1 MFWAT
6 FLVLKIVKV
15 AQSMEVA
22 SYYWMK
28 KTTALT
34 LDQTMDLSDMSLCSA
49 TSATLL
55 SNTDEQKKY
64 SIKHIGKYPLHF
76 PLSAARERGIFTL
89 HSLTTS

>member
-15 AQSMEVA
+15 AKNMEVA

-28 KTTALT
+28 KGIALAQ
-34 LDQTMDLSDMSLCSA
+34 DQTMDLSRSA

-55 SNTDEQKKY
+55 SNTIEQIIY
-64 SIKHIGKYPLHF
+64 YIKHMEKLSPPFSPFAQPGKGVFSPC
-76 PLSAARERGIFTL
+76 IV
-89 HSLTTS
+89 

>member
-15 AQSMEVA
+15 AKNMEVA

-28 KTTALT
+28 KTTAPT

-55 SNTDEQKKY
+55 SNTSEQKIY
-64 SIKHIGKYPLHF
+64 YIKHMEKLSPPFSPFAQPGKGVFSPC
-76 PLSAARERGIFTL
+76 IV
-89 HSLTTS
+89 